1 METGIHELTAGY
13 ALDALEPGERSAY
26 EAHLAGCEQCQQ
38 ELSSFLETTEALAV
52 AASGPA
58 PSPALRERILAEVR
72 AEAPQN
78 VVSLEPRRQRR
89 AAVPVLAAAA
99 AIAAVVALAFGIRAA
114 DLSGQ
119 LDDSRAALDRAQSSA
134 AVLADPGA
142 QSVDLQ
148 AGDGRLVV
156 DTDGRAVLVLD
167 GLGPAPAG
175 KTYEMWVVPGGEI
188 SRASSAGLF
197 SGGGGRE
204 ILPVEGT
211 VRPGD
216 VVAVTVEPAG
226 GVAAPTTQPV
236 VASDGV

>member
-13 ALDALEPGERSAY
+13 ALDALDPGERSAY
-26 EAHLAGCEQCQQ
+26 EAHLAGCEQCRQ
-38 ELSSFLETTEALAV
+38 ELSSFWETTEALAV

-78 VVSLEPRRQRR
+78 VVPLAPRRRR
-89 AAVPVLAAAA
+89 RAVPVLAAAA
-99 AIAAVVALAFGIRAA
+99 AIAAVVALALGLRAA

-119 LDDSRAALDRAQSSA
+119 LDDTRAALDRAQSSA

-148 AGDGRLVV
+148 AGNGRLVFAA
-156 DTDGRAVLVLD
+156 DGRAVLVLD
-167 GLGPAPAG
+167 GLDPAPAG
-175 KTYEMWVVPGGEI
+175 KTYEMWVVPGGDIEQ
-188 SRASSAGLF
+188 ASSAGLF
-197 SGGGGRE
+197 PGSGGRE
-204 ILPVEGT
+204 IVPVEGT
-211 VRPGD
+211 VQPGD

-236 VASDGV
+236 VASDRV

>member
-13 ALDALEPGERSAY
+13 ALDALDAEERSAY
-26 EAHLAGCEQCQQ
+26 EAHLAGCEQCRQ
-38 ELSSFLETTEALAV
+38 ELSSFWETTEAMAV

-78 VVSLEPRRQRR
+78 VVPFEPRSRR
-89 AAVPVLAAAA
+89 RAVPVLAAAA
-99 AIAAVVALAFGIRAA
+99 AIAAVVALALGLRAA

-119 LDDSRAALDRAQSSA
+119 LDDTQAALRRAQASA

-156 DTDGRAVLVLD
+156 DADGRAVLVLD
-167 GLGPAPAG
+167 GLDPAPAG
-175 KTYEMWVVPGGEI
+175 KTYEMWVVPGGDIEQ
-188 SRASSAGLF
+188 ASSAGLF
-197 SGGGGRE
+197 QGSGERE

-211 VRPGD
+211 VQSGD

-226 GVAAPTTQPV
+226 GVEAPTTQPV
-236 VASDGV
+236 VASDSV